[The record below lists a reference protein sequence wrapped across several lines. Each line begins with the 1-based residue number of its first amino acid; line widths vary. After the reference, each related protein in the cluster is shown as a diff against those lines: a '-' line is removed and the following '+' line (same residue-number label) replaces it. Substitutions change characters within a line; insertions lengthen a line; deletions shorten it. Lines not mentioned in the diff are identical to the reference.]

1 LFARYVPIYKDLLAD
16 HMITFAHLDPPQ
28 QGPMQTDRPVIQ
40 KKRVL
45 VGLVAFLCA
54 IQIALATLYHYTE
67 VNILTASFFTYRI
80 DITGIDSIE
89 SFSPFSIIPALCAV
103 LVTMW
108 WEAIEKCCRE
118 LQPLIAMSRKP
129 TPVSKGLNLS
139 YSSSLWFWASIK
151 AARNRHWILVSIT
164 IGSLLAQARKSDVR
178 LMTRKFTSTN
188 ESTLHSHGNALFD
201 L

>member
-1 LFARYVPIYKDLLAD
+1 
-16 HMITFAHLDPPQ
+16 MI
-28 QGPMQTDRPVIQ
+28 R

-67 VNILTASFFTYRI
+67 VNILTGSFFTYRI
-80 DITGIDSIE
+80 DIRGIDSIE

-129 TPVSKGLNLS
+129 RPVSKGLNLS
-139 YSSSLWFWASIK
+139 YTSSLWFWASIK
-151 AARNRHWILVSIT
+151 AARNRHWILTSIT
-164 IGSLLAQARKSDVR
+164 IGSLLTQARKLYVH
-178 LMTRKFTSTN
+178 STMR
-188 ESTLHSHGNALFD
+188 ESMITNHSTA
-201 L
+201 

>member
-1 LFARYVPIYKDLLAD
+1 M
-16 HMITFAHLDPPQ
+16 HTN
-28 QGPMQTDRPVIQ
+28 RPLIQ

-54 IQIALATLYHYTE
+54 IQIALTVLYHYTE
-67 VNILTASFFTYRI
+67 INILTASFFTYKVDLR
-80 DITGIDSIE
+80 GIDTLE

-118 LQPLIAMSRKP
+118 LQPFIAMSRKP

-151 AARNRHWILVSIT
+151 AAKNRHWILVSIT
-164 IGSLLAQARKSDVR
+164 IGSLLAQ
-178 LMTRKFTSTN
+178 TRKFNVHLMMEELMGTD
-188 ESTLHSHGNALFD
+188 ESTLRSHRNPLYHI
-201 L
+201 

>member
-1 LFARYVPIYKDLLAD
+1 M
-16 HMITFAHLDPPQ
+16 H
-28 QGPMQTDRPVIQ
+28 TDRPLIQ

-45 VGLVAFLCA
+45 VGLIAFLCA

-67 VNILTASFFTYRI
+67 INILTASFFTDKVDLR
-80 DITGIDSIE
+80 GIDTLE

-151 AARNRHWILVSIT
+151 AAKNRHWILVSIT
-164 IGSLLAQARKSDVR
+164 IGSLLAQTRKSNVH
-178 LMTRKFTSTN
+178 LMMEELMGTD
-188 ESTLHSHGNALFD
+188 ESTLHSHRNPLYH

>member
-1 LFARYVPIYKDLLAD
+1 ML
-16 HMITFAHLDPPQ
+16 TFTHLDLPLQ
-28 QGPMQTDRPVIQ
+28 ESIQTHRPLIR

-67 VNILTASFFTYRI
+67 IDILTASFFTYRV
-80 DITGIDSIE
+80 DIKGIDSLE

-151 AARNRHWILVSIT
+151 AARNRHWILTSIT
-164 IGSLLAQARKSDVR
+164 VGSLLAQARKLDVH
-178 LMTRKFTSTN
+178 LTMRKSMNTN
-188 ESTLHSHGNALFD
+188 ESTLCSHCNALFN

>member
-1 LFARYVPIYKDLLAD
+1 
-16 HMITFAHLDPPQ
+16 MITFAHLDLPQ
-28 QGPMQTDRPVIQ
+28 NGPMQTDRPVIQ

-45 VGLVAFLCA
+45 FGLVTFLCA
-54 IQIALATLYHYTE
+54 IQIALAALYYYTE
-67 VNILTASFFTYRI
+67 INILTASFFTYRI
-80 DITGIDSIE
+80 DIRGVDSIE

-118 LQPLIAMSRKP
+118 LQPLIAMSKKP

-164 IGSLLAQARKSDVR
+164 IGSLLAQARKCDVR
-178 LMTRKFTSTN
+178 MMMRGSMSTN
-188 ESTLHSHGNALFD
+188 KSTLRSHRNPLHY